1 MALAHAARAI
11 EEFLHAGVA
20 DEGARA
26 VTAAAASELQ
36 EGELEWRSPTRR
48 AGGAAAA
55 LAPLLVA
62 QLEDVVRAL
71 GGEAEKQQQQRDDG
85 SSSGGATNSWAF
97 AYHQSRGA
105 RAEGVAALIR
115 LLRRQLR
122 PSTPPSS
129 TPSVLVAAMKAL
141 VALLERDRTY
151 QYLAVR
157 AFEEEEEGGGD
168 VGESL
173 QGFLLHAYAARWHR
187 EEKNEAGEGGDG
199 DNSVDQDQY
208 PSSFLSSASSSTTT
222 AADGP
227 RQQALFLRLWAL
239 LAASQPLDLPA
250 HDLPLLARVLLGPIY
265 RATAA
270 QPPLSPPR
278 RRRNRQRHR
287 PRGSVWGSPV
297 GEGEEEGEADRD
309 RHPLLVPSLELL
321 AQAARASP
329 AFRLCLR
336 ATNHRERN
344 MCVCGCFDVQQH
356 RDLILT
362 VALFHPHNHHQQQ
375 RLRLPP
381 LPRRLRAAGGPC
393 YAPAAGAG
401 DDGGAGR
408 RRGGRRR
415 IRGARL

>member
-36 EGELEWRSPTRR
+36 EGELEWQSPTRR
-48 AGGAAAA
+48 AGGGAAA

-71 GGEAEKQQQQRDDG
+71 GGEAEVKQRQQQRDDG
-85 SSSGGATNSWAF
+85 SVTNSWAF

-105 RAEGVAALIR
+105 RAEGVAALLR

-122 PSTPPSS
+122 PSTSPSS
-129 TPSVLVAAMKAL
+129 TPSVLGAAMKAL

-157 AFEEEEEGGGD
+157 AFEEEDEEGD
-168 VGESL
+168 VDAGESL

-187 EEKNEAGEGGDG
+187 EEEAQPG
-199 DNSVDQDQY
+199 DNTVEQDQC
-208 PSSFLSSASSSTTT
+208 PSSFLSSSSSSTAT

-250 HDLPLLARVLLGPIY
+250 HDLSLLARVLLGPIY

-278 RRRNRQRHR
+278 RRRNRQQHR
-287 PRGSVWGSPV
+287 PRGSVWGSP
-297 GEGEEEGEADRD
+297 EEEEGGDDEEADRD

-329 AFRLCLR
+329 AFWLCLR
-336 ATNHRERN
+336 ATNRRERN
-344 MCVCGCFDVQQH
+344 MCV
-356 RDLILT
+356 
-362 VALFHPHNHHQQQ
+362 
-375 RLRLPP
+375 
-381 LPRRLRAAGGPC
+381 
-393 YAPAAGAG
+393 Y
-401 DDGGAGR
+401 
-408 RRGGRRR
+408 
-415 IRGARL
+415 